1 MLFGKFASQI
11 YAIKAN
17 TAYQKGNIDEAT
29 AFLHK
34 AYKTGNAKANI
45 VTTYGYILLKYAKL
59 EDAIS
64 IFKEQLASSKLSDN
78 ERYAVKSNYALA
90 LWKKGELDNAISMS
104 EEIIGHYKNTSIY
117 GSLGYLY
124 ILKGDLEK
132 ALKFN
137 LQACDYN
144 STGGVILDN
153 LGQTYFLME
162 NLEKSEEIFKKLMSL
177 NPKFPEAFYDYALL
191 LEKKGDTEKCIE
203 MLKNALLY
211 KTNYLSAITTE
222 EIEKKLA
229 EVETLGS

>member
-17 TAYQKGNIDEAT
+17 TAYQKGAIDEAT
-29 AFLHK
+29 ALLHK

-78 ERYAVKSNYALA
+78 ERYSVKSNYALA
-90 LWKKGELDNAISMS
+90 LWKKGELDNAISIS

-124 ILKGDLEK
+124 ILKGNLEK
-132 ALKFN
+132 ALEFN
-137 LQACDYN
+137 LQAYDYN
-144 STGGVILDN
+144 STSGVILDN
-153 LGQTYFLME
+153 LGQTYFLMD
-162 NLEKSEEIFKKLMSL
+162 NIEKAEEIFKKLISL

-222 EIEKKLA
+222 EIEKKLS
-229 EVETLGS
+229 EVEMPGS